1 MDVNFIVFRQ
11 WNDGWSFCLFLNIH
25 DESTWFTRFFKRNA
39 SDAGDQPHHRKTK
52 LFIGVLRDRH
62 SRGSIRLYRLHISR
76 ALAIYIIAAAAIYIF
91 ACVLSTAL
99 FNVPLNNL
107 LERADAETDE
117 GRCLWRDYLS
127 QWTNWNHLRSFACV
141 LSTILLA
148 YSLSE
153 IGGL

>member
-11 WNDGWSFCLFLNIH
+11 AINRTIVRPSFLLVFLGTAIL
-25 DESTWFTRFFKRNA
+25 EVVS
-39 SDAGDQPHHRKTK
+39 G
-52 LFIGVLRDRH
+52 FIAYTSVEPWP
-62 SRGSIRLYRLHISR
+62 
-76 ALAIYIIAAAAIYIF
+76 YIIAAAAIYIF